1 VQNYHSVQLDALGDA
16 TRRAILNRLV
26 NEGPLPVVEIA
37 REFPMSRPAI
47 SQHLRV
53 LKEAKL
59 VTDRADGA
67 RRLYAVNPE
76 AMASLRAYFD
86 RFWVHALASFKRT
99 VEDGAKKKR

>member
-1 VQNYHSVQLDALGDA
+1 MDSYHSVQLDALGDA
-16 TRRAILNRLV
+16 TRRAILTRLV

-37 REFPMSRPAI
+37 RDLPMSRPAV

-53 LKEAKL
+53 LKSAKL

-76 AMASLRAYFD
+76 AMASLRAYFEG
-86 RFWVHALASFKRT
+86 FWVHALRAFKKT
-99 VEDGAKKKR
+99 AEEAAKKKR